1 MWVFWN
7 NISQRRGAHGTS
19 APNLQ
24 LAVGP
29 PYNVRDPASFH
40 RLSAPP
46 PPPLSWRMLVGG
58 GALGDAGLWGRGDG
72 DLRAQ
77 AGDFFHDP
85 PTPPPN
91 PGGKDVV
98 WRGGLGDHVLW
109 SGLGPSGSV
118 KGWEWWLHKKSM
130 CDLRDHYPARRGR
143 GLDAVQRPIA
153 WNPVGGFFGYH
164 GSLFEKNEN
173 VI

>member
-1 MWVFWN
+1 MRVCGGEEMGTFGPK
-7 NISQRRGAHGTS
+7 RGI
-19 APNLQ
+19 
-24 LAVGP
+24 
-29 PYNVRDPASFH
+29 
-40 RLSAPP
+40 
-46 PPPLSWRMLVGG
+46 
-58 GALGDAGLWGRGDG
+58 
-72 DLRAQ
+72 
-77 AGDFFHDP
+77 FFMIRQ
-85 PTPPPN
+85 PPPN